1 MNAKS
6 VKAISSPSPAKGSS
20 RDMVGSKVIKSK
32 RHTKVDITLP
42 QVASAVLPGGYRVF
56 GTPIAPKHTTR
67 ERIAE
72 VIASLK

>member
-1 MNAKS
+1 
-6 VKAISSPSPAKGSS
+6 
-20 RDMVGSKVIKSK
+20 MVGSKVIKSK